1 MLYGEKSKE
10 QLNEHAVELFKKIT
24 DVKSKRELFD
34 NVQSKFGLPIDVVD
48 NMITF
53 KRDIQEFTPF
63 EIYCVLYFLDNKC
76 LKKYFTQDEL
86 DFMKDERIEKEVLDF
101 PIKFDDMIEIAPD
114 QWIGKITTKQLMQLK
129 KARLINYEEGEQRGY
144 QRIKSGSMEIWK
156 PFVSQKNVREI
167 KKAMEND
174 EYIPDPLTLNMPEG
188 SEYTY
193 NQEDHAL
200 KVISLPKGMFN
211 LDDGYHRYLAIS
223 QLYDFNHDFDYPMEL
238 RIVNF
243 SNSKANRFIYQQD
256 QKTPMKKIVSE
267 SMNPDA
273 VANKIVNFLK
283 QDSGC
288 YVSGMIGRNG
298 ADINDAVLSKLVNYF
313 FVPLEYK
320 RGKKEGEMA
329 FVMSV
334 KNSLKEK
341 FNTIANQNEL
351 FLKRYS
357 DEMLFVT
364 IAVFSS
370 EIPVDEY
377 GNKIIEILNQLT
389 EEDVKSMRISQTNN
403 IRKRAVA
410 RINKMMEVK

>member
-10 QLNEHAVELFKKIT
+10 QLNDHATNLFKKI
-24 DVKSKRELFD
+24 VNIKEKRELFD
-34 NVQSKFGLPIDVVD
+34 NVQNKFGLTFDIVD
-48 NMITF
+48 NMIGF

-63 EIYCVLYFLDNKC
+63 EIYCVLYFLDRKC
-76 LKKYFTQDEL
+76 LSKYFTQDEL
-86 DFMKDERIEKEVLDF
+86 DFMENERIEKETVEF
-101 PIKFDDMIEIAPD
+101 PITFENMVEIAPD
-114 QWIGKITTKQLMQLK
+114 QWIGKITTKQLMKLK

-144 QRIKSGSMEIWK
+144 QKIKSGSTEIWK

-174 EYIPDPLTLNMPEG
+174 EYIPDPITLNMPEG
-188 SEYTY
+188 AEYSFDYEKHT
-193 NQEDHAL
+193 L
-200 KVISLPKGMFN
+200 KVKSLPKGMFN

-223 QLYDFNHDFDYPMEL
+223 QLYDFNQDFDYPMEL

-298 ADINDAVLSKLVNYF
+298 ADINDAVLSKLVNHF
-313 FVPLEYK
+313 FVSAEYK
-320 RGKKEGEMA
+320 RGKKGGEMA
-329 FVMSV
+329 YVMSI
-334 KNSLKEK
+334 KNELKEK
-341 FNTIANQNEL
+341 FNNVANQNAM
-351 FLKRYS
+351 FLNKYS
-357 DEMLFVT
+357 DDMLFVT
-364 IAVFSS
+364 IAVFASD
-370 EIPVDEY
+370 IPEDQY
-377 GNKIIEILNQLT
+377 GNKIVAIMDKLT
-389 EEDVKSMRISQTNN
+389 PEDKKMMAISQSNN
-403 IRKRAVA
+403 IRKRS
-410 RINKMMEVK
+410 ITKLNKLMEVV